1 MADTITD
8 YPTRRTIPAA
18 GAPAPQ
24 AFPVASVFH
33 LGASMAPAEP
43 EDVPAEP
50 AVDAAAPAETPAPA
64 TPTTK
69 VELAIAYVKQ
79 YGEASRAELAT
90 AMGLES
96 DSHVK
101 SFLKTPLSDGR
112 LHAGGDRY
120 TIGTGQPQPR
130 PRRAR
135 STTKK
140 ASPRP
145 RSTTNRPAAPA
156 AAAPAPVAHITSPA
170 AVAQILVGGISIS
183 VRKDGSVSIS
193 ANGSAVDLTPDQA
206 NIMRAFEVL
215 LTSARGAAA

>member
-33 LGASMAPAEP
+33 LGASMAPPPEP
-43 EDVPAEP
+43 EAMPAEP
-50 AVDAAAPAETPAPA
+50 TDAPAPA
-64 TPTTK
+64 APPTK

-79 YGEASRAELAT
+79 YGEASRAELAA

-101 SFLKTPLSDGR
+101 SFLKTPLADGR
-112 LHAGGDRY
+112 LYAEGDRY
-120 TIGTGQPQPR
+120 TVGTGKPQPR

-135 STTKK
+135 STTRK
-140 ASPRP
+140 ASPR
-145 RSTTNRPAAPA
+145 RSSTKLPAEPA
-156 AAAPAPVAHITSPA
+156 AAAPAAVAHKTSPA

-183 VRKDGSVSIS
+183 VRMDGGVSIS

-206 NIMRAFEVL
+206 NIMRAFDAL
-215 LTSARGAAA
+215 LSAAPGATA

>member
-1 MADTITD
+1 MTDTITD
-8 YPTRRTIPAA
+8 YPARRIIPAV

-33 LGASMAPAEP
+33 LGASMATAPELEAPPAELT
-43 EDVPAEP
+43 DAPAP
-50 AVDAAAPAETPAPA
+50 AAPA
-64 TPTTK
+64 TK

-101 SFLKTPLSDGR
+101 SFLKTPLADGR
-112 LHAGGDRY
+112 LHAEGDRY
-120 TIGTGQPQPR
+120 TIGAGRPQPR

-135 STTKK
+135 STTRK
-140 ASPRP
+140 AAPRQ
-145 RSTTNRPAAPA
+145 RSITKGPALPAASAPA
-156 AAAPAPVAHITSPA
+156 AVAHKTSPA
-170 AVAQILVGGISIS
+170 AVAQILVGGIGIS
-183 VRKDGSVSIS
+183 VRRDGGVSIQ

-206 NIMRAFEVL
+206 NIMRAFDAL
-215 LTSARGAAA
+215 LSAAPGVTA

>member
-33 LGASMAPAEP
+33 LGASMAPPPEP
-43 EDVPAEP
+43 EATPAEP
-50 AVDAAAPAETPAPA
+50 TDAPAPA
-64 TPTTK
+64 APPTK

-79 YGEASRAELAT
+79 YGEASRAELAA

-101 SFLKTPLSDGR
+101 SFLKTPLAKGL
-112 LHAGGDRY
+112 LHAEGDRY
-120 TIGTGQPQPR
+120 TVGTGQPQSR

-135 STTKK
+135 STTRK

-145 RSTTNRPAAPA
+145 RSSTKRPAAL
-156 AAAPAPVAHITSPA
+156 AAAPAPAAHKTSPT
-170 AVAQILVGGISIS
+170 AVAQILVGGIGIS
-183 VRKDGSVSIS
+183 VREDGGVSIS
-193 ANGSAVDLTPDQA
+193 ANGSAVDLTADQA
-206 NIMRAFEVL
+206 NIMRAFDAL
-215 LTSARGAAA
+215 LAAAPGVTA